1 MKLTVLAVG
10 RVKGPL
16 EPAVREYRARAS
28 RYWTLEITE
37 VGEGRG
43 DDPGDVMRRE
53 AEALLDRI
61 PEGTR
66 VWALTRQGT
75 GITSRGLASY
85 LESLAV
91 GSSPGLTF
99 VLGGAHGLDGR
110 ILERADRRL
119 SLSPMTL
126 PHDLARLLLLE
137 QLYRAGTI
145 RRNEPYHKG
154 S

>member
-1 MKLTVLAVG
+1 MKVTLLAVG

-16 EPAVREYRARAS
+16 AAPIREFRQRVSHYWNLEIVEVEEGAGGRPTAVLEVEAENLLARA
-28 RYWTLEITE
+28 
-37 VGEGRG
+37 
-43 DDPGDVMRRE
+43 
-53 AEALLDRI
+53 
-61 PEGTR
+61 PEGTEL
-66 VWALTRQGT
+66 WTLTRKGK

-85 LESLAV
+85 LESLGV
-91 GSSPGLTF
+91 GGSPGITF
-99 VLGGAHGLDGR
+99 VLGGAHGLDDR
-110 ILERADRRL
+110 LLERADRRL

-126 PHDLARLLLLE
+126 PHDLARLILLE